1 MQNHAQMKELKYAK
15 DILNC
20 ANEKRRKL
28 FNFCR
33 HTAGIEFSFFLKSS
47 GFLESFSF

>member
-1 MQNHAQMKELKYAK
+1 MQNRAQMKETKCAK
-15 DILNC
+15 DILNW

-33 HTAGIEFSFFLKSS
+33 HTAGIEF
-47 GFLESFSF
+47 